1 MSLRSD
7 HSIGQDAR
15 TTMAFRLDQYVKRAF
30 DIAAATI
37 GLFVFSPI
45 LLISAA
51 AIKLESSGPIFT
63 RKTLYDKYNDRAVE
77 AFRFRVVT
85 TCTEDHQFCRQRT
98 HVSQML
104 TQSGIDELPQLF
116 NVLRGEMS
124 ILGRRNVY
132 RWPSKIVM
140 STRGANASTR
150 ERKTRSLQSE

>member
-7 HSIGQDAR
+7 HSIGPDTHA
-15 TTMAFRLDQYVKRAF
+15 TVPFWLDQYVKRGF

-37 GLFVFSPI
+37 GLIVFSPI

-51 AIKLESSGPIFT
+51 AIKLESPGGIFS
-63 RKTLYDKYNDRAVE
+63 RETLHDRYNGRAVQ

-85 TCTEDHQFCRQRT
+85 VCTEDSQFGRRT
-98 HVSQML
+98 TPVGQML

-124 ILGRRNVY
+124 ISGRRNVY
-132 RWPSKIVM
+132 RWPSQSAM
-140 STRGANASTR
+140 PGRGTNASTR
-150 ERKTRSLQSE
+150 ERKTRSLRSE